1 MPAGQMSWLH
11 IALRYVLVTIHF
23 PKETSSFMGS
33 SIVQSKRWSTKLAL
47 IIKKKMH
54 TSIVQMAMITGQ
66 YWSKDAWWRDEAIR
80 SAERLAIQLQ
90 AGQKMTQYVL
100 LLIFAAR
107 SNPTFCKV
115 KQRAS
120 NSSNANTP
128 LLETRDLYFSL

>member
-1 MPAGQMSWLH
+1 MAAYSFTICTSNHSFSKGNIIFHGIFYS
-11 IALRYVLVTIHF
+11 LVKKMVH
-23 PKETSSFMGS
+23 KA
-33 SIVQSKRWSTKLAL
+33 STHHK
-47 IIKKKMH
+47 KKKMH